1 LLRVLET
8 QTFFRVGGTKKVSVD
23 VRFIAATNRNLDG
36 YVAEGKFRSD
46 LLFRIN
52 NFTVHLPPLRDR
64 PEDVPSLAEHFLAR
78 TSGGRGIRITG
89 DAMELLH
96 NYHWPGNVRELRN
109 VIERAVL
116 LSGSDLI
123 TPEDLPLELRARRV
137 ASIESEEMGLG
148 PTGSLDELRRK
159 QIMTVLEQT
168 GWHQGRASEIL
179 GISPST
185 LYRQLKSYGL
195 TRSRRLTN

>member
-1 LLRVLET
+1 
-8 QTFFRVGGTKKVSVD
+8 VD
-23 VRFIAATNRNLDG
+23 VRFIAATNRDLDR

-52 NFTVHLPPLRDR
+52 NFTIPLPPLRER
-64 PEDVPSLAEHFLAR
+64 PEDIPSLAEHFLAR
-78 TSGGRGIRITG
+78 TSGGRGVRISG
-89 DAMELLH
+89 EAMELLN
-96 NYHWPGNVRELRN
+96 NYDWPGNVRELRN
-109 VIERAVL
+109 VIERAVI
-116 LSGSDLI
+116 LSGSDVI
-123 TPEDLPLELRARRV
+123 TAEDLPLELRARQLPM
-137 ASIESEEMGLG
+137 IEPEELVMGAN
-148 PTGSLDELRRK
+148 GSLDELRRK
-159 QIMTVLEQT
+159 QILAVLEQT